1 MVEPAIPDTE
11 AQRLASLERYAVMD
25 TPNEVAFERMVRL
38 VARIFEVP
46 VAMVTF
52 IGRDRQ
58 WFKACIGTDLR
69 ENTRALSFCSYTIL
83 TDGVMVVPD
92 ALEDVRF
99 RDNPIV
105 LGLGVRFYAGAPLR
119 TSDGHNI
126 GTLCIYDFKPR
137 PDLTPAQRETITE
150 LAASVIDDLEARLTA
165 ERATKAERALAAVN
179 RELSERLE
187 QLNSINAAQLRFVE
201 DVSHELRT
209 PFTLI
214 QGNIELVLRYPDLD
228 IPERTHALTEATQ
241 ATERLGRLVSDMLH
255 LVRNNV
261 RQPDTHAR
269 LDFAQLMRSS
279 LEQSRPLA
287 HAHVLTSSI
296 ESTGFLVGH
305 ADRLR
310 QLVTILID
318 NACKYTP
325 VSGRV
330 NVVAVDHEDEIELR
344 VEDTGVGIGEHEL
357 ELVFDRF
364 YRSKA
369 ASSDDTSGTG
379 LGLPI
384 ARAIAQSHGGRIW
397 MESSPGHGSRAIV
410 RLPREL

>member
-1 MVEPAIPDTE
+1 MVEPGIPDTE
-11 AQRLASLERYAVMD
+11 AQRLSSLERYAVMD
-25 TPNEVAFERMVRL
+25 TPTEVAFERMVRL
-38 VARIFEVP
+38 VARIFDVP

-52 IGRDRQ
+52 IDRDRQ

-92 ALEDVRF
+92 ALLDERF

-137 PDLTPAQRETITE
+137 PDLTSAQRETITD
-150 LAASVIDDLEARLTA
+150 LAASVMDDLEARLTA
-165 ERATKAERALAAVN
+165 QRATQAEQALVTVN
-179 RELSERLE
+179 RELEGRLE
-187 QLNSINAAQLRFVE
+187 QLKALNVAQQRFVA
-201 DVSHELRT
+201 DASHELRT
-209 PFTLI
+209 PLTLI
-214 QGNIELVLRYPDLD
+214 QGNIEVVLRHPDLD
-228 IPERTHALTEATQ
+228 LTERALALTEAKRG
-241 ATERLGRLVSDMLH
+241 AERLGRLVSDMLN

-261 RQPDTHAR
+261 PQSETHDQ

-279 LEQSRPLA
+279 LEASRPLA
-287 HAHVLTSSI
+287 HAHALTSSI
-296 ESTGFLVGH
+296 EATGHLVGH

-310 QLVTILID
+310 QLVMILID

-325 VSGRV
+325 AAGRV
-330 NVVAVDHEDEIELR
+330 NVVTVNHEHEIELR
-344 VEDTGVGIGEHEL
+344 VEDTGVGINEHEL
-357 ELVFDRF
+357 ERVFERF
-364 YRSKA
+364 YRSKT
-369 ASSDDTSGTG
+369 ASSDGSSGTG

-384 ARAIAQSHGGRIW
+384 ARAIAESHGGRIW
-397 MESSPGHGSRAIV
+397 MESTFGQGSRAIV
-410 RLPREL
+410 RLPRVS

>member
-1 MVEPAIPDTE
+1 MTEAAIPDTE
-11 AQRLASLERYAVMD
+11 PQRLASLERYAVMD

-38 VARIFEVP
+38 VSRIFEVP

-52 IGRDRQ
+52 IDRDRQ

-92 ALEDVRF
+92 ALLDERF

-105 LGLGVRFYAGAPLR
+105 LRLGVRFYAGAPLR

-137 PDLTPAQRETITE
+137 PDLTPAQRETITD
-150 LAASVIDDLEARLTA
+150 LAASVIDDLESRLSA
-165 ERATKAERALAAVN
+165 QRATQAEQALAVVN
-179 RELSERLE
+179 VELEGRLK
-187 QLNSINAAQLRFVE
+187 QLQTLNLAQQRFVA
-201 DVSHELRT
+201 DASHELRT
-209 PFTLI
+209 PLTLI
-214 QGNIELVLRYPDLD
+214 QGNIEVVLRHPDLD
-228 IPERTHALTEATQ
+228 IAERTLALTEATRG
-241 ATERLGRLVSDMLH
+241 TERLGRLVSDMLH

-261 RQPDTHAR
+261 PQLETHDR
-269 LDFAQLMRSS
+269 LDFAQLVRSS
-279 LEQSRPLA
+279 LEESRPLA
-287 HAHVLTSSI
+287 RDHALTTSI
-296 ESTGFLVGH
+296 TSTGHLVGH

-310 QLVTILID
+310 QLVMILID

-325 VSGRV
+325 AAGRV
-330 NVVAVDHEDEIELR
+330 SVTTIDADHEIELR

-357 ELVFDRF
+357 ERVFERF
-364 YRSKA
+364 YRSRT
-369 ASSDDTSGTG
+369 ASRDGSSGTG

-384 ARAIAQSHGGRIW
+384 ARAIAEAHGGRIW
-397 MESSPGHGSRAIV
+397 MESALGQGSRAIV
-410 RLPREL
+410 RLPRLP